1 MPLALAKAADFHTF
15 ITGAAAASGRTA
27 GGALIIHPKIASSI
41 IFRAKSDF

>member
-15 ITGAAAASGRTA
+15 ITVADDASA